1 MIVVVGSLNMDLLIR
16 CERIPAPG
24 ETLLGEKF
32 ETAPGGKGANQAYA
46 AARLSRGRVR
56 MIGKVG
62 RDDYGRR
69 LRENLAGVGVDVEGV
84 KIVEEA
90 PTGVAAITL
99 DGRGQNAIV
108 VASGANFV
116 WRRGEAAGMR
126 GILEG
131 ATHVLLQLE
140 TPVEVVG
147 VFLRMAKEC
156 GAMTSLDPAPAR
168 ELPRDWWPLLDLVTP
183 NEVEAGRIG
192 QVPEEKLLCKRGEKG
207 SRWRDVEVGAIA
219 VEAVDTT
226 GAGDTYNAALAVGL
240 SEGLGM
246 REAMRM
252 ASVAAGISVTRVGA
266 QSSAPAREEVD
277 AYGVSW

>member
-1 MIVVVGSLNMDLLIR
+1 
-16 CERIPAPG
+16 
-24 ETLLGEKF
+24 
-32 ETAPGGKGANQAYA
+32 
-46 AARLSRGRVR
+46 
-56 MIGKVG
+56 
-62 RDDYGRR
+62 
-69 LRENLAGVGVDVEGV
+69 
-84 KIVEEA
+84 
-90 PTGVAAITL
+90 
-99 DGRGQNAIV
+99 
-108 VASGANFV
+108 
-116 WRRGEAAGMR
+116 
-126 GILEG
+126 
-131 ATHVLLQLE
+131 
-140 TPVEVVG
+140 
-147 VFLRMAKEC
+147 
-156 GAMTSLDPAPAR
+156 MTILDPAPAR

>member
-62 RDDYGRR
+62 RYDYGRR

-84 KIVEEA
+84 
-90 PTGVAAITL
+90 G
-99 DGRGQNAIV
+99 G
-108 VASGANFV
+108 
-116 WRRGEAAGMR
+116 
-126 GILEG
+126 
-131 ATHVLLQLE
+131 
-140 TPVEVVG
+140 
-147 VFLRMAKEC
+147 FLRRAKEC
-156 GAMTSLDPAPAR
+156 GAMTILDPAPAR

-240 SEGLGM
+240 SEGLGR

-252 ASVAAGISVTRVGA
+252 ASGAAGISVTRVGA